1 MDQEKIG
8 AFLRELRKER
18 NLSQEQLAEKFNVSS
33 RSISRWENGKTMPDI
48 SVIIELADFF
58 DVDIRELIKGER
70 KSESMDKDMKETLK
84 MVADYSREEKRKLKK
99 TFILIGITILVF
111 IIGAILTVYGLSLIP
126 SMGTRITHDQ
136 YTKTINATI
145 ISYEKGDYDLSYP
158 TVEYKYKGSTYTIK
172 LTFSS
177 SGIEQRYPVGSK
189 MKLKINP
196 NNPTEWRLPPSLDNI
211 LSFFKSPITAFG
223 AVLVALSIAGFVLV
237 IFNGFGY
244 IRLKKKSNK

>member
-8 AFLRELRKER
+8 AFIRELRKER
-18 NLSQEQLAEKFNVSS
+18 NMSQEQLAEVFNVSS
-33 RSISRWENGKTMPDI
+33 KSISRWENGKTMPDI
-48 SVIIELADFF
+48 SIIIELADYFE
-58 DVDIRELIKGER
+58 VDIRELLQGER
-70 KSESMDKDMKETLK
+70 KNDSMEKDMKETLT

-99 TFILIGITILVF
+99 TFILIGLTFLAFV
-111 IIGAILTVYGLSLIP
+111 IGAILAIYGLSLIP
-126 SMGTRITHDQ
+126 SMGSRITHDQ
-136 YTKTINATI
+136 YTKTIKAKI
-145 ISYEKGDYDLSYP
+145 VSYEKGDYDLSYP

-196 NNPTEWRLPPSLDNI
+196 NNPTEWRLPPSLDSI
-211 LSFFKSPITAFG
+211 LSFYKIPITVFG
-223 AVLVALSIAGFVLV
+223 VVLVAISIVGFVLV

-244 IRLKKKSNK
+244 IRLKKKSK

>member
-8 AFLRELRKER
+8 AFIRELRKER
-18 NLSQEQLAEKFNVSS
+18 NMSQEQLAEVFNVSS
-33 RSISRWENGKTMPDI
+33 KSISRWENGKTMPDI
-48 SVIIELADFF
+48 SIIIELADYFE
-58 DVDIRELIKGER
+58 VDIRELLQGER
-70 KSESMDKDMKETLK
+70 KNNSMEKDMKETLT

-99 TFILIGITILVF
+99 TFILIGLTFLAFV
-111 IIGAILTVYGLSLIP
+111 IGAILAIYGLSLIP
-126 SMGTRITHDQ
+126 SMGSRITHDQ
-136 YTKTINATI
+136 YTKTIKAKI

-189 MKLKINP
+189 MKLKIDP

-211 LSFFKSPITAFG
+211 LSFYKIPITVFG
-223 AVLVALSIAGFVLV
+223 VVLVAISIVGFVLV

-244 IRLKKKSNK
+244 IRLKKKSK

>member
-8 AFLRELRKER
+8 AFIRELRKER
-18 NLSQEQLAEKFNVSS
+18 NMSQEQLAEVFNVSS
-33 RSISRWENGKTMPDI
+33 KSISRWGNGKTMPDI
-48 SVIIELADFF
+48 SIIIELADYFE
-58 DVDIRELIKGER
+58 VDIRELLQGER
-70 KSESMDKDMKETLK
+70 KNDSMEKDMKETLT

-99 TFILIGITILVF
+99 TFILIGLTFLAFVIGIILS
-111 IIGAILTVYGLSLIP
+111 IYGLCLIP
-126 SMGTRITHDQ
+126 PMGSRITHDQ
-136 YTKTINATI
+136 YTKTIKAKI

-189 MKLKINP
+189 MKLKIDP

-211 LSFFKSPITAFG
+211 LSFYKIPITVFG
-223 AVLVALSIAGFVLV
+223 VALVAISIVGFVLV

-244 IRLKKKSNK
+244 IRLKKKSK